1 MPRMSGSASGAFDA
15 LQGLSFS
22 VPEGSTFA
30 LIGANGAGKSTT
42 IKVLMNLIEPTAGDR
57 HRARRQSRAISPREL
72 AQIGYVS
79 ENQDMPGRMR
89 VSAYLDYLR
98 PFYPSWDRALEAD
111 ILGQFR
117 LPPERRINELSHGMR
132 LKMALACAL
141 PFRPRLLVLD
151 EPFSGLDPLVRDE
164 LLEGLRQQAGRM
176 TILISSH
183 ELSEIEEVTTD
194 IAFLDHG
201 TVLFQEAMS
210 DLTARLRHVRVTLE
224 GPPRYPWRRRRSGST
239 CARTETFSL
248 SLTRDSLERL
258 LAERLAALVGP
269 VRHIDAQPVAL
280 RSIYTTLARAA
291 RNSGHHEC
299 GASSE
304 KTVASSG
311 LSSPSSRSRS
321 SPTPYSGS
329 R

>member
-1 MPRMSGSASGAFDA
+1 VIVHAENLRKRFGRFDA

-30 LIGANGAGKSTT
+30 LVGANGAGKSTT
-42 IKVLMNLIEPTAGDR
+42 IKVLMNLIEPSAG
-57 HRARRQSRAISPREL
+57 AATVLGVNSRAISPREF

-89 VSAYLDYLR
+89 VSTYLDYLR
-98 PFYPSWDRALEAD
+98 PFYPSWDRALEAG

-117 LPPERRINELSHGMR
+117 LPPERRISELSHGMR

-164 LLEGLRQQAGRM
+164 LLDGLRHQAGQT

-183 ELSEIEEVTTD
+183 ELSEIEEVTTH
-194 IAFLDHG
+194 IAFLDRG

-224 GPPRYPWRRRRSGST
+224 GAAQIPMAAPSEWLDVHAEGNVL
-239 CARTETFSL
+239 TFID
-248 SLTRDSLERL
+248 TRFSKRL
-258 LAERLAALVGP
+258 LAERLAALLGP
-269 VRHIDAQPVAL
+269 VRNIDAQPVAL
-280 RSIYTTLARAA
+280 RSMYTTLARAA
-291 RNSGHHEC
+291 RNSWT
-299 GASSE
+299 S
-304 KTVASSG
+304 
-311 LSSPSSRSRS
+311 
-321 SPTPYSGS
+321 
-329 R
+329 

>member
-1 MPRMSGSASGAFDA
+1 MIVHAENLRKRFGRFDA

-30 LIGANGAGKSTT
+30 LVGANGAGKSTT
-42 IKVLMNLIEPTAGDR
+42 IKVLMNLIEPSAG
-57 HRARRQSRAISPREL
+57 AATVLGVNSRAISPREF

-89 VSAYLDYLR
+89 VSTYLDYLR
-98 PFYPSWDRALEAD
+98 PFYPSWDRALEAG

-117 LPPERRINELSHGMR
+117 LPPERRISELSHGMR

-164 LLEGLRQQAGRM
+164 LLDGLRHQAGQT

-183 ELSEIEEVTTD
+183 ELSEIEEVTTH
-194 IAFLDHG
+194 IAFLDRG

-224 GPPRYPWRRRRSGST
+224 GAAQIPMAAPSEWLDVHAEGNVL
-239 CARTETFSL
+239 TFID
-248 SLTRDSLERL
+248 TRFSKRL
-258 LAERLAALVGP
+258 LAERLAALLGP
-269 VRHIDAQPVAL
+269 VRNIDAQPVAL
-280 RSIYTTLARAA
+280 RSMYTTLARAA
-291 RNSGHHEC
+291 RNSWT
-299 GASSE
+299 S
-304 KTVASSG
+304 
-311 LSSPSSRSRS
+311 
-321 SPTPYSGS
+321 
-329 R
+329 

>member
-1 MPRMSGSASGAFDA
+1 VIIHAENLRKRFGRFDA
-15 LQGLSFS
+15 LQGLSFN

-42 IKVLMNLIEPTAGDR
+42 IKVLMNLIEPTSGAATVLGVN
-57 HRARRQSRAISPREL
+57 SRAISPREL

-89 VSAYLDYLR
+89 VSTYLDYLR
-98 PFYPSWDRALEAD
+98 PFYPSWDRMIEAA

-164 LLEGLRQQAGRM
+164 LLDGLRQQAGQT

-183 ELSEIEEVTTD
+183 ELSEIEEVTTH
-194 IAFLDHG
+194 IAFLDRG

-224 GPPRYPWRRRRSGST
+224 GTAQIPMPAPSEWLDVHAEGNVL
-239 CARTETFSL
+239 TFID
-248 SLTRDSLERL
+248 TRFSERL
-258 LAERLAALVGP
+258 LAERLAALLGS

-291 RNSGHHEC
+291 RNSWT
-299 GASSE
+299 S
-304 KTVASSG
+304 
-311 LSSPSSRSRS
+311 
-321 SPTPYSGS
+321 
-329 R
+329 